1 MIVDVSGGMTL
12 AQVIIRLREA
22 QGDSV
27 TVRILPDSSLLLT
40 ANEFRALSLA
50 AEREQ
55 VAIAVE
61 TDDALRRQLA
71 SLFGVPLSI
80 PIPAVETEDV
90 ETAEVRDGNLAAG
103 APVVNLN
110 GEATDAPAEPAVDA
124 GAEESLAPEP
134 TNGAAVAEPAARRK
148 TVKKR
153 GRSARWIVG
162 LFGLAALLALAVVG
176 YWWFFGTATAQITLQ
191 TQPVTT
197 NVSFTV
203 VAPGEQAAENG
214 GITIPG
220 MDVSFDRSVTLD
232 APATGSVTVGDLA
245 ASGSVVLR
253 NPGDEAITI
262 AAGSEITTFEGD
274 VFVFNEDV
282 AVPAAT
288 PEGTAGEATG
298 VVSAATPGAASNR
311 DLGMLSGRLENGVYF
326 SNRTT
331 PVAGGTDHTI
341 TVVTEED
348 LAGLQA
354 EVEQALMSLAT
365 TSNLSGNLR
374 VVPSS
379 LTISNTQTEFSQ
391 QAGDEAGSIVVE
403 ATATFDAVAFPTES
417 LDAAARESLPA
428 SVPEGLTLL
437 PVPVTYDVPVETGQ
451 ENGSWA
457 MIVPATG
464 QASTAISDEQLQ
476 QIERDLAG
484 MSESEAEEYLEA
496 NELVTSYSLDFDPGW
511 MPHRIPDDTGRITVE
526 VK

>member
-1 MIVDVSGGMTL
+1 MIVDVSAGMTL

-61 TDDALRRQLA
+61 TEDALRRQLA
-71 SLFGVPLSI
+71 SLFGVPLAI
-80 PIPAVETEDV
+80 PIRPDEPEGIDQDIDHQQEDV
-90 ETAEVRDGNLAAG
+90 AAA
-103 APVVNLN
+103 APVVYLN
-110 GEATDAPAEPAVDA
+110 GGGTDAAAEPAVIA
-124 GAEESLAPEP
+124 GEDESPAPESA
-134 TNGAAVAEPAARRK
+134 NGAAAPGAKRK
-148 TVKKR
+148 AVKKR
-153 GRSARWIVG
+153 GGGGRWIFG
-162 LFGLAALLALAVVG
+162 LVGLAALVALAVAG
-176 YWWFFGTATAQITLQ
+176 YWWFFGTATAELTLQ

-197 NVSFTV
+197 NVSFNV
-203 VAPGEQAAENG
+203 VAPGGEAAENS

-220 MDVSFDRSVTLD
+220 IEVSFDRSVTLD

-253 NPGDEAITI
+253 NPGGETVTI
-262 AAGSEITTFEGD
+262 DAGSEITTFEGE
-274 VFVFNEDV
+274 VFVFEEDV

-288 PEGTAGEATG
+288 PDGPAGEATG

-354 EVEQALMSLAT
+354 EAERALMSLAT

-379 LTISNTQTEFSQ
+379 LNISNTQTEFSQ
-391 QAGDEAGSIVVE
+391 QAGDEAESIVVE
-403 ATATFDAVAFPTES
+403 ATATFDAIAFPTES

-437 PVPVTYDVPVETGQ
+437 PDPVTYDVPIETGQ
-451 ENGSWA
+451 DNGSWA

-476 QIERDLAG
+476 QIEDDLAG

-496 NELVTSYSLDFDPGW
+496 NELVTSYSLEFDPSW

-526 VK
+526 VR